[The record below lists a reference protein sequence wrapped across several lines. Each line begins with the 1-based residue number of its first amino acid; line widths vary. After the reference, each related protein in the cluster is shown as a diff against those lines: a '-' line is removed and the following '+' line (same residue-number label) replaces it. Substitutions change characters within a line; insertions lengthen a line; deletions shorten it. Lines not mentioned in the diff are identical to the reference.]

1 LKYCKLSWIG
11 SVETGFLLFATTELS
26 PIEYLLSYVPQL
38 RRLSSLCVAKSIDRK
53 IESSSTISNH
63 LTYVSFELVRLNS
76 ITFEV
81 FESIIRNI
89 FGQVQVLHISIKYEL
104 SYLNSDRW
112 KRLLLS
118 YMPHLR
124 ILDLII
130 FRTSCP
136 DKEIRG
142 LVDRIDQFNSSFWF
156 ERKWFFEYYI
166 NNNEYIQYFIF
177 SSTNLYK

>member
-63 LTYVSFELVRLNS
+63 LTYVSFELVRMNS

-89 FGQVQVLHISIKYEL
+89 FGQVHCNGK
-104 SYLNSDRW
+104 
-112 KRLLLS
+112 
-118 YMPHLR
+118 
-124 ILDLII
+124 
-130 FRTSCP
+130 
-136 DKEIRG
+136 
-142 LVDRIDQFNSSFWF
+142 
-156 ERKWFFEYYI
+156 
-166 NNNEYIQYFIF
+166 
-177 SSTNLYK
+177 